1 MAASKCIE
9 VLHARAFLRAGTGWG
24 VFGFFFAMNL
34 TLISAQELGT
44 NASAGPLVRV
54 ATFNGSL
61 YRDSAGMLA
70 SELERGNSEQAIGL
84 AKILQTVRP
93 DIVLVN
99 EVDFEADHRAVRAF
113 IERYLAVP
121 QQTTEGKSLES
132 LDYAHFFAAPVN
144 TGVASGLDLSGD
156 GNIGGPNDA
165 WGYGKYEGQYGMVV
179 LSRFPIAKADV
190 RTFQKFLWKD
200 LPHAKKPIVPNSGH
214 PFYPEDIWNSLRL
227 SSKSH
232 WDVPV
237 IIHGSTLHILASHPT
252 PPAFDGPEDRNGC
265 RNHDEIRF
273 WTEYVSGSD
282 GTGSDGTGRDDRSWL
297 RDDQGKVGG
306 LKPDASFV
314 VVGDLNADPVDGSG
328 IQQGIVDLLSH
339 RRVFDPLPKS
349 EGALEAASRLG
360 KANSRQRGDAACDTS
375 QFSPNGVGNLR
386 VDYCLPSSNLVVEGS
401 GVFWPAIGTEGA
413 ALVEVTDHRLV
424 WCDIRLE

>member
-1 MAASKCIE
+1 MAPFKCLE
-9 VLHARAFLRAGTGWG
+9 VLLARAVLRASAGGAL
-24 VFGFFFAMNL
+24 FGFLFAMNL
-34 TLISAQELGT
+34 TLISAEEPGT
-44 NASAGPLVRV
+44 IAPVGPLVRV

-70 SELERGNSEQAIGL
+70 AELETGNSEQAIGL

-121 QQTTEGKSLES
+121 QQTKAGKSLAS
-132 LDYAHFFAAPVN
+132 LDYPHFFAGPVN

-200 LPHAKKPIVPNSGH
+200 LPDAKKPIVPNSGR
-214 PFYPEDIWNSLRL
+214 PFYPDDIWTALRL

-237 IIHGSTLHILASHPT
+237 IVHGRTLHILASHPT

-273 WTEYVSGSD
+273 WTEYVSEDKGS
-282 GTGSDGTGRDDRSWL
+282 GNDRSWL
-297 RDDQGKVGG
+297 RDDQGTIGG
-306 LKPDASFV
+306 LVSDASFV

-328 IQQGIVDLLSH
+328 IQQGIADLLSH
-339 RRVFDPLPKS
+339 RRVFDPRPKS

-360 KANSRQRGDAACDTS
+360 KANARQRGDAACDTS

-386 VDYCLPSSNLVVEGS
+386 VDYCLPSSNLAVEGS
-401 GVFWPAIGTEGA
+401 GVFWPAPGTEGA
-413 ALVEVTDHRLV
+413 AMIEVTDHRLV